1 MFRIAVCDDEGHF
14 RKQIRKILLD
24 YMDQKGVLY
33 DVDEFESGKDF
44 VSLGVEI
51 VKYKIVFLD
60 IYMEQMNGM
69 ITAQRIR
76 EISNDIYIVF
86 VTALIDYVSEGYK
99 VDAIRYILKNSA
111 DLPEAVFECMDAVTA
126 KMNYVV
132 KRKTFQF
139 NEGTRNIPLER
150 LIYIESRLHKL
161 EFYIMEDRINKYT
174 LYSTLNDMEKELEGN
189 DFLRIHQSYL
199 VNMKHIAKVSRYEV
213 LLNNGRKLEIPKAR
227 YKYVEETYILYKGE
241 V

>member
-86 VTALIDYVSEGYK
+86 CYSST
-99 VDAIRYILKNSA
+99 R
-111 DLPEAVFECMDAVTA
+111 
-126 KMNYVV
+126 
-132 KRKTFQF
+132 TFQF

>member
-1 MFRIAVCDDEGHF
+1 MLRIAVCDDEGHF
-14 RKQIRKILLD
+14 RKQIRKILSD
-24 YMDQKGVLY
+24 YMDPKGILY
-33 DVDEFESGKDF
+33 DIDEFESGKDF

-51 VKYKIVFLD
+51 ARYKIVFLD
-60 IYMEQMNGM
+60 IYMDQMNGM
-69 ITAQRIR
+69 TAARRIR

-99 VDAIRYILKNSA
+99 VDALRYILKNSA

-174 LYSTLNDMEKELEGN
+174 LYSTLNDMEEELKGN

-199 VNMKHIAKVSRYEV
+199 VNMKHIEKVSRYAV
-213 LLNNGRKLEIPKAR
+213 WLNNGMKLEIPKAR
-227 YKYVEETYILYKGE
+227 YKYVEETYVAYKGE
-241 V
+241 I